1 MTTIASTAI
10 EGLTRHHAARRH
22 RPTTRA
28 GPGPSAAR
36 PPRPCGLPG
45 PIARHPKVAFA
56 LGAVAWWAII
66 KALAPLWDWLLGDV
80 AGLDLHSR
88 VGESVRFFVYDS
100 TKIALLLAGI
110 VFAVAVL
117 RSFMSVERTR
127 ALLGG
132 RREGVGNAMAA
143 GLGVATPFCS
153 CSAVPAFIGF
163 VSAGVPLGV
172 TLSFLIAAP
181 LVNEVAVVLLAGLFG
196 VGIAA
201 LYIASGLIIAIVA
214 GVVLGRMRL
223 ERYVEPFVFETHMP
237 TCADPAAG
245 LQWTDR
251 VAYARG
257 EVRDDPRPGLAVPAG
272 RHRARRR
279 HPRLG
284 TAGRARVGR
293 RLAQPARRP
302 RRRADGRAAL
312 QQRRRGPAAH
322 RGAARQRRRD
332 GHLLAFM
339 MAVVALSL
347 PEMVLLRRVLKVR
360 LIAIWASVV
369 AVSICLV
376 GFLFNLIL

>member
-1 MTTIASTAI
+1 LPSAVSVTDLPIEPEATAI
-10 EGLTRHHAARRH
+10 PVPAAV
-22 RPTTRA
+22 A
-28 GPGPSAAR
+28 E
-36 PPRPCGLPG
+36 PRPGRLR
-45 PIARHPKVAFA
+45 PIGIA
-56 LGAVAWWAII
+56 LGAFAVWVAAI

-80 AGLDLHSR
+80 AGLDLHAR
-88 VGESVRFFVYDS
+88 VGESVRFFLYDT
-100 TKIALLLAGI
+100 TKIALLLTGI

-172 TLSFLIAAP
+172 TLSFLIASP

-201 LYIASGLIIAIVA
+201 LYIASGLTIAILA
-214 GVVLGRMRL
+214 GVVLGRMKL

-237 TCADPAAG
+237 QGADPAAG
-245 LQWTDR
+245 LQWSDR
-251 VAYARG
+251 ISYARG
-257 EVRDDPRPGLAVPAG
+257 EVQTILGKVWPYLLAGIALGAVIHGWVPEDALASIAGSNNPLAVPAAVLMG
-272 RHRARRR
+272 VPLYSNAAGVLPLIEALHAKGVAM
-279 HPRLG
+279 G
-284 TAGRARVGR
+284 T
-293 RLAQPARRP
+293 
-302 RRRADGRAAL
+302 
-312 QQRRRGPAAH
+312 
-322 RGAARQRRRD
+322 
-332 GHLLAFM
+332 LLAFM

-347 PEMVLLRRVLKVR
+347 PEMVLLRRVLKAK
-360 LIAIWASVV
+360 LIAIWAGVV

-376 GFLFNLIL
+376 GLLFNLVL